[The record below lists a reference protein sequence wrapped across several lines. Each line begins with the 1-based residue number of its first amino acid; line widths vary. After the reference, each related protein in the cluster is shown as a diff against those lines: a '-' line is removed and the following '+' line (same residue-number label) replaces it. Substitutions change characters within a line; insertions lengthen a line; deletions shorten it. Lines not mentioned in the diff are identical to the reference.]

1 MLSLTTIIGLINYD
15 DSLFNNLV
23 VPESIDR
30 DTLIKNIIVECG
42 DFPLLYPNADFMK
55 SAIDLFSKK
64 YYDTFKKWSE
74 ALAAEYNPLENY
86 DRKELWSDSGDSS
99 GTDSSSGTNA
109 STSTSSTQN
118 DVSAYD
124 SGTFNPKD
132 KTISNDG
139 INSTNSNT
147 GSTSNQFA
155 NAHEGRIHG
164 NIGVTT
170 SQQMLESELKLRR
183 WNLIQQIT
191 DLFIN
196 EFCIP
201 IYS

>member
-1 MLSLTTIIGLINYD
+1 MLSLTTIIGLLKYD
-15 DSLFNNLV
+15 DSLFDSLL
-23 VPESIDR
+23 VPEAIDK

-64 YYDTFKKWSE
+64 YYATFEKWAE
-74 ALAAEYNPLENY
+74 VLAKEYDPLENY
-86 DRKELWSDSGDSS
+86 DRKESWGDSGNSS
-99 GTDSSSGTNA
+99 GTNSSSGTNA
-109 STSTSSTQN
+109 STSTSSTQS

-124 SGTFNPKD
+124 SGTFSPKD
-132 KTISNDG
+132 KETSNDG
-139 INSTNSNT
+139 INSTNSNSGT
-147 GSTSNQFA
+147 TSNQFA

-164 NIGVTT
+164 NVGVTT
-170 SQQMLESELKLRR
+170 SMQLVTEELKLRR

>member
-1 MLSLTTIIGLINYD
+1 MLSLTTIIGLISYD
-15 DSLFNNLV
+15 STLFDNLS
-23 VPESIDR
+23 VPEAIDR

-64 YYDTFKKWSE
+64 YYETFKKW
-74 ALAAEYNPLENY
+74 ADVLAAEYDPLENY
-86 DRKELWSDSGDSS
+86 DRRESWGDSGNSS

-109 STSTSSTQN
+109 SVSTSSTQT

-132 KTISNDG
+132 KTTSNDG
-139 INSTNSNT
+139 INSSNSNT

-170 SQQMLESELKLRR
+170 SMQLVTEELKLRR